1 MTNILLIGEDFV
13 KTHSGL
19 NENVW
24 GAYLAPAIRDAQDIK
39 LQSILGS
46 NLYKTI
52 LQMVD
57 VEMVTDQYLTL
68 LEDYIQIYLMYQ
80 TLSDLVPIIGVKLSN
95 LGVVVSNDEHITNL
109 SQSERELVQNS
120 FMYKADFYAK
130 RMQEYLLEN
139 RNLFPELDDC
149 TCNTIKSN
157 LDSSAST
164 GLWLGGMRGRR
175 L

>member
-57 VEMVTDQYLTL
+57 VEMITDQYLTL

-80 TLSDLVPIIGVKLSN
+80 TLSDLVPIIGVKLTN

>member
-80 TLSDLVPIIGVKLSN
+80 TLSDLVPIIGVKLTN